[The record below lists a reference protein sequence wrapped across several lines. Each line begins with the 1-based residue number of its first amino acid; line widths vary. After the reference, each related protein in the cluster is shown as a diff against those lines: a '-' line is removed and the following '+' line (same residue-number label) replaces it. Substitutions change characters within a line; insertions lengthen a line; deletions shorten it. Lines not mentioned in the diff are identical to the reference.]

1 MGLACGV
8 VRAAGLAPPSIRA
21 SRPRRSLTTARR
33 SGSPRVR
40 GAGRTPGGGGV
51 PGAEGTRQVASRRP
65 GPLDT
70 LRCAMSSG
78 GDHMYAFIRS
88 LGSAGSAG
96 SAGAAD
102 AAEAAAAGAAGA
114 AGGDSG
120 FFCLLAIDRQDVAT
134 KTRAPRRRFRRQPRR
149 PSPGWTLPST
159 YDINKGQPTF
169 GRKARRGRICE
180 MPRTRR
186 PGLPPCWLCALSAG
200 HITSPAWLHIYGP
213 PQRVVLVGLK

>member
-1 MGLACGV
+1 MAQW
-8 VRAAGLAPPSIRA
+8 LAPSACRSQA
-21 SRPRRSLTTARR
+21 PRRCGRA
-33 SGSPRVR
+33 GSR
-40 GAGRTPGGGGV
+40 GHQAGGIK
-51 PGAEGTRQVASRRP
+51 AALS
-65 GPLDT
+65 LDT

-88 LGSAGSAG
+88 LGSTGSAG

-134 KTRAPRRRFRRQPRR
+134 KTRAPRRRFRRLPRR
-149 PSPGWTLPST
+149 PSPAWTLPST

-213 PQRVVLVGLK
+213 PQRVVLVGIK